1 MRWFW
6 EGILRLGRWK
16 TVGEVPP
23 LPKMVIIGAPHT
35 SNWDFPI
42 GMLAARAL
50 GVKIRFLGKHTLF
63 RPPFGWFFRMLG
75 GIPVDRSRPGGIIGQ
90 IGEAFA
96 STDRL
101 TMVIAPEGT
110 RSHRP
115 YWKSGFYEIARAAG
129 VPVVLARIDVPF
141 KRALHLLI
149 LLPIISPPFVGAVA
163 LLFLFGFN
171 GLVTKQLLGLQD
183 FNIYGRFGVV
193 ASQIF
198 TFAPRLHRCRATTK
212 PSPPL
217 FPFPQMM

>member
-16 TVGEVPP
+16 TVGEVPQ

-96 STDRL
+96 STERL

-129 VPVVLARIDVPF
+129 VPVVLARIDAGRRQVLVGPTIETTGDVSADMDRIRPF
-141 KRALHLLI
+141 YEGIPGIKPEKAGT
-149 LLPIISPPFVGAVA
+149 V
-163 LLFLFGFN
+163 
-171 GLVTKQLLGLQD
+171 
-183 FNIYGRFGVV
+183 
-193 ASQIF
+193 
-198 TFAPRLHRCRATTK
+198 RLRGEDE
-212 PSPPL
+212 
-217 FPFPQMM
+217 

>member
-16 TVGEVPP
+16 TVGEVPA

-63 RPPFGWFFRMLG
+63 RSPFGWFFRMLG

-90 IGEAFA
+90 IGGAFA
-96 STDRL
+96 SADRL
-101 TMVIAPEGT
+101 TLVIAPEGT

-129 VPVVLARIDVPF
+129 VPVVLARIDAGRREVLVGPTIETTGDIAADMDRIRPF
-141 KRALHLLI
+141 YDGIPGIKRERAG
-149 LLPIISPPFVGAVA
+149 PV
-163 LLFLFGFN
+163 
-171 GLVTKQLLGLQD
+171 
-183 FNIYGRFGVV
+183 
-193 ASQIF
+193 
-198 TFAPRLHRCRATTK
+198 RLRAEDE
-212 PSPPL
+212 
-217 FPFPQMM
+217 